1 MIFIVVDLPAPFG
14 PKNPM
19 ISLFPAVKEILSTAF
34 CEPYI
39 FVRFETTI
47 GIESKCK
54 TKLMCNI
61 FDLIYTEA
69 QCGRTIHTVNEQIRW
84 IFILIREPDRGHGRP
99 MGYIVKFF
107 LS

>member
-39 FVRFETTI
+39 FVRFETTM

-61 FDLIYTEA
+61 CNLIHRETQE
-69 QCGRTIHTVNEQIRW
+69 GITILPVNEQIRR

-99 MGYIVKFF
+99 MGYISEFF